1 MKLLRLALPVYVEL
15 LTAVVAVGLI
25 DLLWVSPLGG
35 PAVATVTIATAAENL
50 ALGVV
55 LAVSTGTTVAVGRRD
70 GREPLGPVVRTAWLL
85 GGAVS
90 LAVAVPGVLLREPL
104 ARLFTEDPGTARL
117 TAGFFLVS
125 LGGLPVFYAQT
136 LTDGIFKGLGDT
148 ATPMRTALLCNA
160 LVIALD
166 PLFVYG
172 LGMGVQGA
180 AAATVAA
187 RAVAL
192 GVALTL
198 LSRRLS
204 RHATSGRPARARRP
218 DDADTVR
225 VVRTGATGDAGDAGD
240 AGEIVRVVK
249 TGGTGNVGE
258 IVRTGLPMSG
268 DFLARSLV
276 GMLMVELVG
285 GFGVTPLAAYG
296 TGTKI
301 MLAGVMAF
309 YALRQAAM
317 IQTARSGRAGPAPF
331 LGLAAG
337 GIVAAVLN
345 AVAVPA
351 AGLFTSDAA
360 VAAGTVDFL
369 RWMTLYLVPFGALIA
384 AGGTLQASGR
394 GGRVLAATLAGFAVQ
409 LVLAHAL
416 GAALGVT
423 GVWLAMAAGTA
434 LAAALVTVLGAAG
447 SPAGKP
453 VAALPNL
460 DS

>member
-117 TAGFFLVS
+117 TAGFFLIS

-166 PLFVYG
+166 PLFIYG

-204 RHATSGRPARARRP
+204 RHAASGPPARARRP
-218 DDADTVR
+218 DDVDTVR
-225 VVRTGATGDAGDAGD
+225 VVRTGGAGDAGD
-240 AGEIVRVVK
+240 VGEIVRVVR
-249 TGGTGNVGE
+249 TGGAENAGK

-317 IQTARSGRAGPAPF
+317 IQTARSGRAGPASS

-337 GIVAAVLN
+337 GVVAAVLN

-369 RWMTLYLVPFGALIA
+369 RWMTLHLVPFGALIA
-384 AGGTLQASGR
+384 VGGTLQASGR

-409 LVLAHAL
+409 LGLAHAL

-423 GVWLAMAAGTA
+423 GVWLAMAAGTTLA
-434 LAAALVTVLGAAG
+434 AVLVAVLAAARF
-447 SPAGKP
+447 PAGKP

>member
-1 MKLLRLALPVYVEL
+1 M
-15 LTAVVAVGLI
+15 
-25 DLLWVSPLGG
+25 
-35 PAVATVTIATAAENL
+35 TIATAAENL

-192 GVALTL
+192 SVALTL

-204 RHATSGRPARARRP
+204 RHAASGRPTRARRP
-218 DDADTVR
+218 DDAETVR
-225 VVRTGATGDAGDAGD
+225 GVRAGGTGGDAGTVRGLRAGGAGD
-240 AGEIVRVVK
+240 AGETVRGLRA
-249 TGGTGNVGE
+249 GGAGDAGE

-276 GMLMVELVG
+276 GMLMVELIG

-317 IQTARSGRAGPAPF
+317 IQTARSGRAGPALP

-337 GIVAAVLN
+337 GVVAAVLN

-369 RWMTLYLVPFGALIA
+369 RWMTLHLVPFGALIA
-384 AGGTLQASGR
+384 VGGTLQASGR

-409 LVLAHAL
+409 LGLAHAL

-423 GVWLAMAAGTA
+423 GVWPAMAAGTT
-434 LAAALVTVLGAAG
+434 LAAVLVVARL
-447 SPAGKP
+447 PAGKP

>member
-136 LTDGIFKGLGDT
+136 ITDGIFKGLGDT

-204 RHATSGRPARARRP
+204 RHAASGPPARARRP
-218 DDADTVR
+218 DDADTAR
-225 VVRTGATGDAGDAGD
+225 AGRTGGTGDAGK
-240 AGEIVRVVK
+240 IVRVVK
-249 TGGTGNVGE
+249 AGGTGEAGE

-317 IQTARSGRAGPAPF
+317 IQTARSGRAGPTLS

-337 GIVAAVLN
+337 GVVAAVLN

-409 LVLAHAL
+409 LGLAHAL

-423 GVWLAMAAGTA
+423 GVWSAMAAGTA
-434 LAAALVTVLGAAG
+434 LAAVLVAVPAAAG

>member
-187 RAVAL
+187 RAAAL

-204 RHATSGRPARARRP
+204 RHAASGRPTRARRP
-218 DDADTVR
+218 DDAETVR
-225 VVRTGATGDAGDAGD
+225 GVR
-240 AGEIVRVVK
+240 
-249 TGGTGNVGE
+249 TGGTGDAGE

-276 GMLMVELVG
+276 GMLMVELIG

-317 IQTARSGRAGPAPF
+317 IQTARSGRAGPALP

-337 GIVAAVLN
+337 GVVAAVLN

-369 RWMTLYLVPFGALIA
+369 RWMTLHLVPFGALIA

-409 LVLAHAL
+409 LGLAHAL

-423 GVWLAMAAGTA
+423 GVWPAMAAGTT
-434 LAAALVTVLGAAG
+434 LAAVLVVARL
-447 SPAGKP
+447 PAGKP

>member
-117 TAGFFLVS
+117 TAGFFLIS

-204 RHATSGRPARARRP
+204 RHAASGPPARARRP
-218 DDADTVR
+218 DDVDTVR
-225 VVRTGATGDAGDAGD
+225 VVRTGGAGNA
-240 AGEIVRVVK
+240 
-249 TGGTGNVGE
+249 GE

-317 IQTARSGRAGPAPF
+317 IQTARSGRAGPASS

-337 GIVAAVLN
+337 GVVAAVLN

-369 RWMTLYLVPFGALIA
+369 RWMTLHLVPFGALIA

-409 LVLAHAL
+409 LGLAHAL

-423 GVWLAMAAGTA
+423 GVWLAMAAGTTLA
-434 LAAALVTVLGAAG
+434 AVLVAVLAAARF
-447 SPAGKP
+447 PAGKP